1 MGATAGFVGSAITA
15 AVEGARR
22 RALLMA
28 AVRGTLVVGTVIAV
42 QVSSCK
48 AVLSGLQL

>member
-1 MGATAGFVGSAITA
+1 MGSGITA
-15 AVEGARR
+15 AIEGARR
-22 RALLMA
+22 RALLTA
-28 AVRGTLVVGTVIAV
+28 TVRGTLVVGTVISV